1 MQPSE
6 DPAVWTETRNELR
19 AWFSERAPSLLDG
32 YVAAVT
38 LLRQRSFPARVH
50 LICHVVRDI
59 YTHLPGVLGDPEVRV
74 RPNDVYPGLV
84 TKLRKEL
91 EKLPPR
97 EHNPGQDDGILVSH
111 SFFRTTEELAARNIE
126 LERQPRT
133 GTHLCRALYRA
144 TDRPINDGALGKTY
158 QQFES
163 EYKYFVKRAHLVK
176 AVEKAHSDHDL
187 VKHFESFELG
197 LSSIVGSYFKHKDVL
212 DAILQETN
220 RRTD

>member
-1 MQPSE
+1 MLE
-6 DPAVWTETRNELR
+6 
-19 AWFSERAPSLLDG
+19 G

-38 LLRQRSFPARVH
+38 LLHQQSFPARVH

-59 YTHLPGVLGDPEVRV
+59 YTHLPGVLGDPVVRV

-84 TKLRKEL
+84 TELREES
-91 EKLPPR
+91 EKLLPR
-97 EHNPGQDDGILVSH
+97 EDNLGPDDGIPVSR
-111 SFFRTTEELAARNIE
+111 SFFRTTEKLVAWNVK
-126 LERQPRT
+126 LEKQPRT

-144 TDRPINDGALGKTY
+144 TDRPISDGALGKTY
-158 QQFES
+158 QQFET
-163 EYKYFVKRAHLVK
+163 EYRYFVKRAHLVK
-176 AVEKAHSDHDL
+176 AVDKAHSDHDL

-197 LSSIVGSYFKHKDVL
+197 ISSIVGSYFKHKDVL